1 LRSNTLK
8 DNDLLSATP
17 HNHQRTNDMTR
28 TPNVQLTHVGVQ
40 VRDLDQMIAFYQR
53 TLGLVLT
60 DRGEYYMGGEIAFM
74 SRNPNEHHQLVVASG
89 RKDDPST
96 TPINQISFRVD
107 SLEDLITYYKNLL
120 ADEVPIQRTITHGN
134 AWSIYFF
141 DPDGNRVELY
151 CVTPW
156 YVEQPYGIPI
166 DLNAPISE
174 IMKITEDLIK
184 DDPTKISQ
192 EQWSKQLKAK
202 IFN

>member
-1 LRSNTLK
+1 
-8 DNDLLSATP
+8 
-17 HNHQRTNDMTR
+17 MTR

-40 VRDLDQMIAFYQR
+40 VRDLDQMIALYQR

-89 RKDDPST
+89 RKDDPTT

-184 DDPTKISQ
+184 DDPTKITQ
-192 EQWSKQLKAK
+192 EQWSNQLKAK

>member
-1 LRSNTLK
+1 
-8 DNDLLSATP
+8 
-17 HNHQRTNDMTR
+17 MTR

-40 VRDLDQMIAFYQR
+40 VRDLDQMIAFYQK

-60 DRGEYYMGGEIAFM
+60 DRGEYYLGGEIAFM
-74 SRNPNEHHQLVVASG
+74 SRNANEHHQLVVASG
-89 RKDDPST
+89 RKDDPETS
-96 TPINQISFRVD
+96 PINQISFRVD

-120 ADEVPIQRTITHGN
+120 ADQVPIQRTITHGN

-184 DDPTKISQ
+184 DNPTKISQ
-192 EQWSKQLKAK
+192 EQWSNQLKAK